1 VSDNGPVKRAKLVVI
16 IIGGVLIVVLL
27 GIILSGA
34 FDGSKVRTQWSS
46 ISPDEEKSIPTA
58 TPFRPGSSDSGI
70 NQSESPPKVDPSTT
84 PIASSNPSLE
94 DGQNST
100 ANPARLPTLDV
111 ISPYSLPAGVNPL
124 TGLMPEDPSR
134 LERRPMA
141 VKITNFPRYVRPQ
154 SGLTLADVVF
164 EYYIEDEL
172 TRFIAVFY
180 GKDAEGAGPVRS
192 GRFID
197 EHVAHM
203 YHAYLVFKYADPRV
217 YEHMREGDLADFL
230 VVPGNGTCP
239 PFTIGKKSVDT
250 YNNIFFNTL
259 KFQDCLAMQGK
270 DNARQNLRVGY
281 FYTQPPISNWEAER
295 IYTRYSPTDYHYWDY
310 VPDMNKYVRYQEA
323 DDTLGG
329 KPESYALLTDALTGE
344 AVTAD
349 NVVVLLIS
357 HIFANQFDEE
367 DEVYHIE
374 LNGTGNAFIFR
385 DGKALPAIWWRLT
398 INQPLSLTDLTGN
411 PIPLH
416 PGNTFYQV
424 LGKSSYYWAEGNQ
437 WHFDFSTP

>member
-1 VSDNGPVKRAKLVVI
+1 MKRAKLVVI

-34 FDGSKVRTQWSS
+34 FDGSKVRTQWGS
-46 ISPDEEKSIPTA
+46 ISPEEEKSIPTA

-70 NQSESPPKVDPSTT
+70 NQSESPLKVDPSTT

-230 VVPGNGTCP
+230 VVPGNGSCP

-270 DNARQNLRVGY
+270 DNARQNLRAGY
-281 FYTQPPISNWEAER
+281 FYNQPPISNWEAER

-329 KPESYALLTDALTGE
+329 KPESYALLT
-344 AVTAD
+344 
-349 NVVVLLIS
+349 
-357 HIFANQFDEE
+357 
-367 DEVYHIE
+367 
-374 LNGTGNAFIFR
+374 
-385 DGKALPAIWWRLT
+385 
-398 INQPLSLTDLTGN
+398 
-411 PIPLH
+411 
-416 PGNTFYQV
+416 
-424 LGKSSYYWAEGNQ
+424 
-437 WHFDFSTP
+437 